1 MHLKRMALLIL
12 VGTAVLSARLP
23 QAPWHAVAAQQELPP
38 LSYVCPMPA
47 DAEVLEDKPG
57 KCPIC
62 SMELIPVRIDT
73 AWSCPNHAAVM
84 RDKAGVCPIDKRELV
99 QVIVAK
105 HWSCE
110 DKPTVFLGDPGKC
123 ADGSARKLVT
133 ELRAHG
139 DHNPRHGGQFFMAA
153 DKWHHLEGTYPSPGL
168 VRLYFFDNFT
178 KPLVPKG
185 MTGRVVVEDNGKEI
199 ASFPLTPAKNGQT
212 LEAQI
217 KGAQLPLAV
226 AAKVQFDAKTTEQ
239 RFDFKFD
246 TLSVDVPSAPTTTS
260 NGATRGIAPAAG
272 AEARVAAAAPV
283 KPAVTAKAPGTE
295 KPEAGVTSAESVPAP
310 APGPVVDAPAS
321 VGVGGVSQT
330 ANAETISRTDAA
342 TLANSLP
349 SATAELIKL
358 LELRTHEVDQAIQ
371 AGQFGYVYI
380 PTMLS
385 KDIALALDDHVKELP
400 EQRQAQAASAIRRLV
415 LASWELDL
423 YGDLGNKEKIT
434 RVYNLFA
441 AAFADIKAAYGAR

>member
-1 MHLKRMALLIL
+1 MPLKRIPLLIL
-12 VGTAVLSARLP
+12 VVTAVLSARLP
-23 QAPWHAVAAQQELPP
+23 QAPWHAHAAQQDLPP

-62 SMELIPVRIDT
+62 SMDLIPVRIDT
-73 AWSCPNHAAVM
+73 AWSCPNHAAVI

-105 HWSCE
+105 HWSCA
-110 DKPTVFLGDPGKC
+110 DQPDVYLGDPGKC
-123 ADGSARKLVT
+123 GDGSARKLVT

-168 VRLYFFDNFT
+168 VRLYFYDNFT

-185 MTGRVVVEDNGKEI
+185 MTGRVIVEDNGKEI
-199 ASFPLTPAKNGQT
+199 ASFPLTAARNGQT
-212 LEAQI
+212 LEAHV
-217 KGAQLPLAV
+217 KGAQLPMAV

-239 RFDFKFD
+239 RFDFTFD
-246 TLSVDVPSAPTTTS
+246 KLSIDAPVAPVTTS
-260 NGATRGIAPAAG
+260 NGATTGAPPAAG
-272 AEARVAAAAPV
+272 AGAPRAAAAVPA
-283 KPAVTAKAPGTE
+283 KPAVAPKAPATGT
-295 KPEAGVTSAESVPAP
+295 PAAALPAP
-310 APGPVVDAPAS
+310 AAVPDTAAA
-321 VGVGGVSQT
+321 GVAGITQT
-330 ANAETISRTDAA
+330 ANAATMSRTDAA
-342 TLANSLP
+342 VLADNLP
-349 SATAELIKL
+349 SAPADL
-358 LELRTHEVDQAIQ
+358 LKMLEQRTHEVDQAIQ
-371 AGQFGYVYI
+371 EGQFGYVYI

-385 KDIALALDDHVKELP
+385 KDIALALDDHVKDLP
-400 EQRQAQAASAIRRLV
+400 EQKRLQASSAIRRLV

-434 RVYNLFA
+434 NVYNLFA